1 MTGVY
6 MLATG
11 ITNVLANVV
20 AVAGLLAAMFYVLTG
35 LAMMA
40 YYRRRI
46 LASVRDFVV
55 VGVLP
60 FGAAGFL
67 GWVVFR
73 SLQLAPAGQRW
84 TIAAIVV
91 SGLAFMLAARFGLRS
106 AFFAIPRETDA
117 RPSARRTARRR
128 QAR

>member
-1 MTGVY
+1 

-73 SLQLAPAGQRW
+73 SLQLAPAGQKW
-84 TIAAIVV
+84 TIVAVFV
-91 SGLAFMLAARFGLRS
+91 SGLVAMLVARFGLRS
-106 AFFAIPRETDA
+106 RFFAVRRESDGK
-117 RPSARRTARRR
+117 P
-128 QAR
+128 